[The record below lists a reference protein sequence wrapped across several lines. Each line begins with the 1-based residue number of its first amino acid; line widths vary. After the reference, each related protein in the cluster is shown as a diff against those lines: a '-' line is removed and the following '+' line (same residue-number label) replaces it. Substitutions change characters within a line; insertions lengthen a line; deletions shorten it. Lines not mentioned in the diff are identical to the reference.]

1 MLIIDRQWSQMCDFV
16 TLRRH
21 ASRWINW
28 LQSQRPLQS
37 PLLSTFIPLEFGVS
51 DSLALRSTSLAFLY
65 FPLISGVRYAQVFA
79 RCKCK
84 IKLVS
89 QKLGDGGWGAGR
101 GVRVGCLRVAIA
113 SEARR
118 NVESN
123 TTKQT
128 LPPVAHCP

>member
-1 MLIIDRQWSQMCDFV
+1 MLISIVHGHGCVTV

-21 ASRWINW
+21 GSRWINW
-28 LQSQRPLQS
+28 AAVSTTFKVLCFRRSS
-37 PLLSTFIPLEFGVS
+37 PSSSLFQTLLLSAAPLWPFCI
-51 DSLALRSTSLAFLY
+51 
-65 FPLISGVRYAQVFA
+65 FPLVSRVRYAQVFA
-79 RCKCK
+79 RCKWE

-89 QKLGDGGWGAGR
+89 KKSGGGGWEAGR

-123 TTKQT
+123 RTKQT